1 MGSQMSKD
9 NKTLEE
15 LNLKVEKHEWEL
27 THNRVLLDSLKNSDK
42 KQWERIR
49 DIRNLISIVKWTS
62 VGIAL
67 TLGIK
72 TIGITT
78 IFKLLGV

>member
-1 MGSQMSKD
+1 MSN
-9 NKTLEE
+9 NKNLEE

-27 THNRVLLDSLKNSDK
+27 THNRVLLENLKNSDK

>member
-1 MGSQMSKD
+1 MMSN
-9 NKTLEE
+9 NKNLEE
-15 LNLKVEKHEWEL
+15 LNLKVEKHEWQL
-27 THNRVLLDSLKNSDK
+27 THNRVLLESLKNSDK

>member
-1 MGSQMSKD
+1 MSKD
-9 NKTLEE
+9 NKTIEE

-27 THNRVLLDSLKNSDK
+27 THNRVLLDALKNSDK

-49 DIRNLISIVKWTS
+49 DIKNLISIVKWTS

>member
-49 DIRNLISIVKWTS
+49 DIRNLISIVKWTC

>member
-1 MGSQMSKD
+1 MMSN
-9 NKTLEE
+9 NKNLEE

-27 THNRVLLDSLKNSDK
+27 THNRVLLESLKNSDK

>member
-27 THNRVLLDSLKNSDK
+27 THNRVLLEALKNSDK

-49 DIRNLISIVKWTS
+49 GIKHLITIVKWTCI
-62 VGIAL
+62 GIAM
-67 TLGIK
+67 TLGLK
-72 TIGITT
+72 QLGLTT

>member
-1 MGSQMSKD
+1 MSED

>member
-1 MGSQMSKD
+1 MMSN
-9 NKTLEE
+9 NKSLEE

-27 THNRVLLDSLKNSDK
+27 THNRVLLESLKNSDK

>member
-1 MGSQMSKD
+1 MNDK
-9 NKTLEE
+9 NKTIEE
-15 LNLKVEKHEWEL
+15 LNLKVEKHDWEL
-27 THNRVLLDSLKNSDK
+27 TSNRVLLESLRNSDK
-42 KQWERIR
+42 KQWDRIR
-49 DIRNLISIVKWTS
+49 DLRNLISIVKWTS

>member
-1 MGSQMSKD
+1 MKNE

-27 THNRVLLDSLKNSDK
+27 THNRVLLDALKNSDK
-42 KQWERIR
+42 KQRERIR
-49 DIRNLISIVKWTS
+49 DIKNLISIVKWTS

>member
-1 MGSQMSKD
+1 MGSQMSED

>member
-1 MGSQMSKD
+1 MGSQMKND
-9 NKTLEE
+9 NKTFDE
-15 LNLKVEKHEWEL
+15 LNLKVEKHDWEL
-27 THNRVLLDSLKNSDK
+27 TSNRVLLENLKNSDK

>member
-27 THNRVLLDSLKNSDK
+27 THNRVLLDALKNSDK

-49 DIRNLISIVKWTS
+49 DIKNLISIVKWTS

>member
-1 MGSQMSKD
+1 MMSN
-9 NKTLEE
+9 NKSLEE
-15 LNLKVEKHEWEL
+15 LNLKVEKHEREL
-27 THNRVLLDSLKNSDK
+27 THNRVLLESLKNSDK